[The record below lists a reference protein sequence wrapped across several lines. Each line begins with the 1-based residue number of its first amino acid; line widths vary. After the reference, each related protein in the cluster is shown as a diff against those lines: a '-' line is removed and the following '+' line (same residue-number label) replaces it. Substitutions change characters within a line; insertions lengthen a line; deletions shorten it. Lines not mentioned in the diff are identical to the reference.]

1 MVRIETQGERIA
13 LLCVLL
19 CLVYA
24 EELLALAG
32 LALALLLKRKDALD
46 K

>member
-1 MVRIETQGERIA
+1 MVTTETTLEA
-13 LLCVLL
+13 LAFLTFIL
-19 CLVYA
+19 CLLHA